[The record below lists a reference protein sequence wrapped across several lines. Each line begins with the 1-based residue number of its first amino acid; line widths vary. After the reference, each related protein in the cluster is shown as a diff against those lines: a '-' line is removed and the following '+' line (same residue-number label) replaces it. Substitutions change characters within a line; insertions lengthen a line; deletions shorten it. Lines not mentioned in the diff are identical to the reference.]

1 MIKVAVFILGSLINI
16 LISRKSLR
24 QPGSHGYYRFLAW
37 EVMLALTI
45 LNIPYWFTNPF
56 SLNQIIAWTLLIL
69 SLVMLGFGLKLV
81 TAGKPDNKRQDEALL
96 GFEKTSVL
104 VTTGIY
110 GYIRHPL
117 YSSLLFLA
125 WGIFFKDVNGYTL
138 VLVLVATA
146 FLVATAKADE
156 KECIAHFGS
165 SYQEYMTKTKMFVPF
180 VY

>member
-1 MIKVAVFILGSLINI
+1 MINVAVFILGSVINI

-24 QPGSHGYYRFLAW
+24 QPGSHGYYRFFAW
-37 EVMLALTI
+37 EVMLALAI
-45 LNIPYWFTNPF
+45 LNIPVWFKDPF
-56 SLNQIIAWTLLIL
+56 SAFQIIAWTLLMI

-81 TAGKPDNKRQDEALL
+81 SAGKPDNKRQDEALL

-138 VLVLVATA
+138 MLVLAATA
-146 FLVATAKADE
+146 FLMATAKADE
-156 KECIAHFGS
+156 KECLAHFGPA
-165 SYQEYMTKTKMFVPF
+165 YQEYMKKTKMFVPF